1 MHVVSRFGVRVARQP
16 ADPETSFPDL
26 ARDRPVPGVGLLVD
40 WSADRRRSGRPS
52 RGTCPADCSDPGPPS
67 NWQNFLSRTGIH
79 GRGVV
84 DTPVRQSFTGL
95 QLDSSVG

>member
-1 MHVVSRFGVRVARQP
+1 MHVVSRFGGAGGP
-16 ADPETSFPDL
+16 AAGRPGDQFPDL
-26 ARDRPVPGVGLLVD
+26 ARDRPIPGVGLLVD